1 MSPRSRDPSGP
12 MVSFLDKRKN
22 PRQRLPFVNEQ
33 EPAGIHMVLN
43 DHGGLGHTGLVMLFR
58 LDKKIFFDT
67 HQNPTL
73 DLQRGEISGRSRHN
87 S

>member
-58 LDKKIFFDT
+58 LDKKK
-67 HQNPTL
+67 NPTPTKT
-73 DLQRGEISGRSRHN
+73 RPSISNEGG
-87 S
+87 